1 MVKPPYMGGEKM
13 KCPICGAGDTRVIET
28 RTADE
33 DRIVRRRRECVSC
46 LSRFT
51 TYERLEPRAFLW
63 VVKKDG
69 RREAFDREKLLKGM
83 AKACEKLP
91 VPLEKIE
98 GAVAEIEDSLRNTGQ
113 GEISS
118 ERVGE
123 LAMEKLRGLHQVAYV
138 RFASVYREFTDLS
151 GFTREISKLLEER
164 DEKNGR

>member
-1 MVKPPYMGGEKM
+1 LR
-13 KCPICGAGDTRVIET
+13 CPNCGAGDTRVIET

-46 LSRFT
+46 GSRFT
-51 TYERLEPRAFLW
+51 TYERLEQRTFLW

-83 AKACEKLP
+83 AKSCEKLP
-91 VPLEKIE
+91 VPLERIE
-98 GAVAEIEDSLRNTGQ
+98 EAVAEIEDSLRNAGQ

-118 ERVGE
+118 VRVGE
-123 LAMEKLRGLHQVAYV
+123 LAMEKLRLLHQVAYV

-151 GFTREISKLLEER
+151 SFTREISKLLEER

>member
-1 MVKPPYMGGEKM
+1 MGGEKM

-33 DRIVRRRRECVSC
+33 DRIVRRRRECVAC

-51 TYERLEPRAFLW
+51 TYERLEPRTFLW

-83 AKACEKLP
+83 ARACEKLP

-98 GAVAEIEDSLRNTGQ
+98 EVVAEIESSLRNTGL
-113 GEISS
+113 GEVSS

-123 LAMEKLRGLHQVAYV
+123 LAMEKLRSLHQVAYV

>member
-1 MVKPPYMGGEKM
+1 MGGEKM

-83 AKACEKLP
+83 ARACEKLP
-91 VPLEKIE
+91 VSLEKIE
-98 GAVAEIEDSLRNTGQ
+98 EAVAQIEDTLRSTGQ
-113 GEISS
+113 GEVSS

>member
-83 AKACEKLP
+83 ARACEKLP

-98 GAVAEIEDSLRNTGQ
+98 EAVAQIEDTLRSTGQ
-113 GEISS
+113 GEVSS

>member
-1 MVKPPYMGGEKM
+1 MGGEKM

-46 LSRFT
+46 LARFT

-98 GAVAEIEDSLRNTGQ
+98 EEVAQIEDTLRSTGQ
-113 GEISS
+113 GEVSS

>member
-1 MVKPPYMGGEKM
+1 MR
-13 KCPICGAGDTRVIET
+13 CPNCGAGDTRVIET

-33 DRIVRRRRECVSC
+33 DRIVRRRRECISC
-46 LSRFT
+46 GSRFT
-51 TYERLEPRAFLW
+51 TYERLEQRTFLW

-83 AKACEKLP
+83 AKSCEKLP
-91 VPLEKIE
+91 VPLERIE
-98 GAVAEIEDSLRNTGQ
+98 EAVAEIEDSLRNAGQ

-118 ERVGE
+118 VRVGE
-123 LAMEKLRGLHQVAYV
+123 LAMEKLRLLHQVAYV

-151 GFTREISKLLEER
+151 SFTREISKLLEER

>member
-1 MVKPPYMGGEKM
+1 M

-33 DRIVRRRRECVSC
+33 DRIVRRRRECVAC

-51 TYERLEPRAFLW
+51 TYERLEPRTFLW

-83 AKACEKLP
+83 ARACEKLP

-98 GAVAEIEDSLRNTGQ
+98 EVVAEIESSLRNTGL
-113 GEISS
+113 GEVSS

-123 LAMEKLRGLHQVAYV
+123 LAMEKLRSLHQVAYV

>member
-1 MVKPPYMGGEKM
+1 MGGDEM

-46 LSRFT
+46 QSRFT
-51 TYERLEPRAFLW
+51 TYERLEPRTLLW

-91 VPLEKIE
+91 VPLERIE
-98 GAVAEIEDSLRNTGQ
+98 EAVAEIEESLRNTGQ

-118 ERVGE
+118 VRVGE

>member
-1 MVKPPYMGGEKM
+1 MR
-13 KCPICGAGDTRVIET
+13 CPNCGAGDTRVIET

-33 DRIVRRRRECVSC
+33 DRIVRRRRECISC
-46 LSRFT
+46 GSRFT
-51 TYERLEPRAFLW
+51 TYERLEQRTFLW

-91 VPLEKIE
+91 VPLERIE
-98 GAVAEIEDSLRNTGQ
+98 EAVAEIEDSLRNAGQ

-118 ERVGE
+118 IRVGE
-123 LAMEKLRGLHQVAYV
+123 LAMEKLRLLHQVAYV

-151 GFTREISKLLEER
+151 SFTREISKLLEER

>member
-1 MVKPPYMGGEKM
+1 LR
-13 KCPICGAGDTRVIET
+13 CPNCGAGDTRVIET

-33 DRIVRRRRECVSC
+33 DRIVRRRRECISC
-46 LSRFT
+46 GSRFT
-51 TYERLEPRAFLW
+51 TYERLEQRTFLW

-83 AKACEKLP
+83 AKSCEKLP
-91 VPLEKIE
+91 VPLERIE
-98 GAVAEIEDSLRNTGQ
+98 EAVAEIEDSLRNAGQ

-118 ERVGE
+118 VRVGE
-123 LAMEKLRGLHQVAYV
+123 LAMEKLRLLHQVAYV

-151 GFTREISKLLEER
+151 SFTREISKLLEER

>member
-1 MVKPPYMGGEKM
+1 MRCPNCGE
-13 KCPICGAGDTRVIET
+13 IDTRVIET

-33 DRIVRRRRECVSC
+33 DRIVRRRRECVAC
-46 LSRFT
+46 GSRFT
-51 TYERLEPRAFLW
+51 TYERLEQRTFLW

-83 AKACEKLP
+83 AKSCEKLP

-98 GAVAEIEDSLRNTGQ
+98 GAVAEIEDSLRNAGQ

-118 ERVGE
+118 IRVGE
-123 LAMEKLRGLHQVAYV
+123 MAMEKLRSLHKVAYV

-151 GFTREISKLLEER
+151 GFTQEISKLLEER